1 VVIRDSTENHG
12 IDSRFTIS
20 LQWEDEMRLV
30 TFAPRAGA
38 PLRVGLVRDGKV
50 IDLVEAGGKPP
61 FDPADMVSLIAAGAK
76 ALKWLESVARKVKK
90 TLPLDKVKLA
100 APIPRPLKNVFCVGW
115 NYVEHF
121 EESRK
126 SRLHTVEFPA
136 HPTFF
141 SKVPTTVNGPYDPVP
156 AHAEVTQQL
165 DWEVELGVVIGK
177 GGINIREA
185 DALKH
190 VFGYTVVNDISAREV
205 QRRHGGQ
212 LFKGKSLDGT
222 CPMGPWIVT
231 ADQVPDP
238 HALRL
243 TSRVNGVTKQDSNTS
258 CMYFKIPRLI
268 AELSAGSTLEPGDIL
283 STGTPA
289 GVGHARTPPEFM
301 KAGDV
306 LESEV
311 VGLGLLRNKIA
322 N

>member
-1 VVIRDSTENHG
+1 
-12 IDSRFTIS
+12 
-20 LQWEDEMRLV
+20 LRLV
-30 TFAPRAGA
+30 TYVPKKGAAG
-38 PLRVGLVRDGKV
+38 RVGLVRGGDQV
-50 IDLVEAGGKPP
+50 VDLAQAGGGPP
-61 FDPADMVSLIAAGAK
+61 FDPHDMISLIAAGPK
-76 ALKWLESVARKVKK
+76 ALVWLRKAAARAGK
-90 TLPLDKVKLA
+90 TLPLGKVRLL
-100 APIPRPLKNVFCVGW
+100 APIPRPRKNVFCVGW

-126 SRLHTVEFPA
+126 SRLHTVEFPEY
-136 HPTFF
+136 PTFF

-156 AHAEVTQQL
+156 PHVESTGQL

-177 GGINIREA
+177 RGTNITEA

-231 ADQVPDP
+231 ADEVPDP

-243 TSRVNGVTKQDSNTS
+243 ATRVNGVTKQDSNTS
-258 CMYFKIPRLI
+258 YMYFKIPRLI
-268 AELSAGSTLEPGDIL
+268 ADLSAGMTIEPGDIL
-283 STGTPA
+283 CTGTPA

-301 KAGDV
+301 KAGDI
-306 LESEV
+306 LETEV
-311 VGLGLLRNKIA
+311 VGLGLLRNKIGK
-322 N
+322 